1 MSCERDEK
9 ANNDDETK
17 IENNCHILYEVLVD
31 WYGRTNMNKPL
42 SSTQL
47 TDQWTT
53 LWFAKREQQKLVD
66 EKLMKYHSALEDFRH
81 FQPTNLREKMSMIIL
96 YDQIPRNIYRGTEKA
111 YQYDPIARRIALEI
125 LSNASLSTLS
135 IEYLLTIIICLIH
148 SEQIEHLELVENLIK
163 KHLMTN
169 PSIDS
174 NLLNSLNGIVTN
186 HYDRLKLFGR
196 IPERNRFIHRQS
208 TSAEIAFLNAVNT
221 QDIF

>member
-125 LSNASLSTLS
+125 LSKASLSTLS

>member
-125 LSNASLSTLS
+125 LSKASLSTLS

-186 HYDRLKLFGR
+186 HYDRLRLFGR